1 MDMIETNKRKESSRT
16 ADLGSQ
22 RNYND
27 VVEFLNAN
35 WSTERTDKKLLT
47 IKQLDKALGNPSKAT
62 NAILVA
68 GTNGKSLTI
77 NFATQLLKEEGL
89 SVGALYAPHILTY
102 NERFMVDGQTI
113 ANKQFT
119 DIANEVITA
128 AQVNNITADT
138 QDILVAMAL
147 LYFKEQKVDVAFLE
161 VATNS
166 SCDPVNICAP
176 KVFAITRIT
185 DDQADQPDLNVNAWI
200 DRLTEMVQPG
210 SWVASADQSKLNLQ
224 IVLAKVL
231 ERGGQWGMPI
241 RKLAPLSYPFEQ
253 LHGRCAALAERICQL
268 YIDNFINTDSIIV
281 SDSLLAKEKGR
292 RGRPTLEAKRQA
304 ELNPKKTIDQYWRDV
319 VSTLPGRFQILS
331 KEKPTILLD
340 NACNIDAL
348 KNLFLGIRLLHYQRS
363 LKGITFILGCDKDN
377 MHTEEFLRALRYF
390 AKKNTTNVIFCPINT
405 DIVPGVQ
412 ETGWDVE
419 QITNEVKNLKIKAR
433 SAKSFDEAFEMAK
446 KSVDERHGLVVITGS
461 KSIVTQ
467 YWIHKGIKK
476 L

>member
-1 MDMIETNKRKESSRT
+1 MIDTNKRKESTRT
-16 ADLGSQ
+16 SDLGSQ
-22 RNYND
+22 RSYND

-35 WSTERTDKKLLT
+35 WSAERTDKKLTT
-47 IKQLDKALGNPSKAT
+47 IKQLDKALGYPSKAT

-102 NERFMVDGQTI
+102 NERFAVDGQSI

-119 DIANEVITA
+119 DIANEVISA
-128 AQVNNITADT
+128 AHINNIAADT
-138 QDILVAMAL
+138 QDMLVAIAL

-161 VATNS
+161 VAANS
-166 SCDPVNICAP
+166 VCDPVNICAP
-176 KVFAITRIT
+176 KVLAITRIT
-185 DDQADQPDLNVNAWI
+185 DDQIDLQDLSVAAWI

-210 SWVASADQSKLNLQ
+210 TWVASADQSKLNLQ
-224 IVLAKVL
+224 VVLKNVS

-241 RKLAPLSYPFEQ
+241 RKLAPLGYPFEQ

-268 YIDNFINTDSIIV
+268 YIDNYVTNDSIIV

-348 KNLFLGIRLLHYQRS
+348 KNLFLGIRLLHYQRP
-363 LKGITFILGCDKDN
+363 LKGITFILACDKDS

-390 AKKNTTNVIFCPINT
+390 AKKNTTNVVFCPLENQIA
-405 DIVPGVQ
+405 GVH
-412 ETGWDVE
+412 ENSWDVE
-419 QITNEVKNLKIKAR
+419 QITNDVKTLKIKAR
-433 SAKSFDEAFEMAK
+433 SAKSFDDAFEMAK
-446 KSVDERHGLVVITGS
+446 KSVDERQGLVVITGS
-461 KSIVTQ
+461 KSIIAQ
-467 YWIHKGIKK
+467 FWHHKGIKK
-476 L
+476 F

>member
-1 MDMIETNKRKESSRT
+1 MIDTNKRKESTRT
-16 ADLGSQ
+16 SDLGSQ
-22 RNYND
+22 RSYND

-35 WSTERTDKKLLT
+35 WSAERTDKKLTT
-47 IKQLDKALGNPSKAT
+47 IKLLDKALGYPSKAT
-62 NAILVA
+62 NAILLA

-102 NERFMVDGQTI
+102 NERFMVDGQSI

-119 DIANEVITA
+119 DIANEVIAA
-128 AQVNNITADT
+128 AQLNSIAVDT
-138 QDILVAMAL
+138 QDILVAMGL

-166 SCDPVNICAP
+166 ACDPVNVCTP
-176 KVFAITRIT
+176 KVLAITRIT
-185 DDQADQPDLNVNAWI
+185 DDHIDLQSLNVTAWI

-210 SWVASADQSKLNLQ
+210 TWVASADQSKLNLQ
-224 IVLAKVL
+224 VVLAKVT
-231 ERGGQWGMPI
+231 EKGGQWGMPI
-241 RKLAPLSYPFEQ
+241 RKLAPLGYPFEQ
-253 LHGRCAALAERICQL
+253 LHGRCAALAERVCQL
-268 YIDNFINTDSIIV
+268 YIDNYISNDSIIV

-348 KNLFLGIRLLHYQRS
+348 KNLFLGIRLLHYQRP
-363 LKGITFILGCDKDN
+363 LKGITFILGCDKESMN
-377 MHTEEFLRALRYF
+377 TEEFLRALRYF
-390 AKKNTTNVIFCPINT
+390 AKKNTTNVIFCPLEMQ
-405 DIVPGVQ
+405 VPGVQ
-412 ETGWDVE
+412 ENSWDVE
-419 QITNEVKNLKIKAR
+419 QITNDVKTLKIKAR
-433 SAKSFDEAFEMAK
+433 SAKSFDDAFEMAK
-446 KSVDERHGLVVITGS
+446 KSVDERQGLVVVTGS
-461 KSIVTQ
+461 KSIIAQ
-467 YWIHKGIKK
+467 FWHHKGIKK